1 MTHPQSTPGADSR
14 QPLSFLHRAAR
25 TMLRLSGPGVLL
37 LAAGSCLADVDLPTK
52 FSDQASIGN
61 TRHNLTQRQ
70 ASGGGPTGV
79 IMDPYRNDYGQ
90 VCVYCHTPHGANGN
104 VAAPLWNRNIP
115 NTTYTTYNQLGTS
128 TSMTQPVYQ
137 PGAASL
143 PCLSCHDGQ
152 QAVDAIINMPGSG
165 RYDSSYNP
173 GPTSTFLSSWS
184 NPSTLGPFTHL
195 ALQTGDQGCL
205 ACHAPGSIV
214 GSSAT
219 DFTAAAIG
227 TDLRNDHPIGVTF
240 PVANGSG
247 TDWNTPGGSKLVGG
261 RTTKF
266 FDENS
271 NGRMDKAEIRLY
283 DSGNGAAVECASCHD
298 PHGVASSGAMF
309 NATFLRKP
317 AGDVCLTC
325 HAK

>member
-1 MTHPQSTPGADSR
+1 MIPMPSTRLIHDGGRQSFFRRNKAR
-14 QPLSFLHRAAR
+14 QAVLHFAGTIFLICVGN
-25 TMLRLSGPGVLL
+25 T
-37 LAAGSCLADVDLPTK
+37 CLADVDLPTK
-52 FSDQASIGN
+52 FSEQSSIRN

-70 ASGGGPTGV
+70 AVGGPSGI
-79 IMDPYRNDYGQ
+79 IMDVYRNDYGQ
-90 VCVYCHTPHGANGN
+90 VCVYCHTPHGAISNS
-104 VAAPLWNRNIP
+104 AAPLWNRNIP
-115 NTTYTTYNQLGTS
+115 STTYTTYNELHTS
-128 TSMTQPVYQ
+128 SLTQTVYQ

-152 QAVDAIINMPGSG
+152 QAVDAIINMPGAG
-165 RYDSSYNP
+165 RYDTAYNP

-184 NPSTLGPFTHL
+184 NPSGLGPFTHL
-195 ALQTGDQGCL
+195 ALKTGDQGCL

-214 GSSAT
+214 GASAT

-227 TDLRNDHPIGVTF
+227 TDLRNDHPVGIAF
-240 PVANGSG
+240 PAVNGGG
-247 TDWNTPGGSKLVGG
+247 TDWATPGGSKTVGG

-266 FDENS
+266 FDDNS
-271 NGRMDKAEIRLY
+271 NGRLDKTEIRLY

-298 PHGVASSGAMF
+298 PHGVSSGGPTF

-317 AGDVCLTC
+317 PGEVCLTC